1 MGYDIVRQFWDTLVM
16 TQTHW
21 VQSDYYDIHRPFGTM
36 DDVHHLIAE
45 LKRRGMKLVM
55 DLIVNHTS
63 NQVRNSTLAALQSIK
78 PVDDKGYAA

>member
-1 MGYDIVRQFWDTLVM
+1 MK

-21 VQSDYYDIHRPFGTM
+21 VQSDYYDIHPPFGTM

-55 DLIVNHTS
+55 DFVVNHTS
-63 NQVRNSTLAALQSIK
+63 TEVRNSTLTAWQSIK
-78 PVDDKGYAA
+78 PVDDEGYMA